1 MGKLF
6 STKKNKDNSELN
18 AEEKTIL
25 QSKITRDNI
34 KNYIKKLEKN
44 SKLKREKA
52 KEALK
57 QKNKDRAKYN
67 LKLSKMYQ
75 EQIKTADAQ
84 LTMLEEQIAN
94 IEQATTQRDAM
105 KVLEK
110 GNEVLKNLQSE
121 CNIEKWEKISDDMND
136 LKEQQDEI
144 NQFFRD
150 RSMDDVDDDVE
161 EEMNKL
167 IESTKSDIE
176 QELPSANT
184 NDIVVDDGNKNDNK
198 EKIAEIA

>member
-1 MGKLF
+1 MGKLCEK
-6 STKKNKDNSELN
+6 SHSPLINQ
-18 AEEKTIL
+18 EEKAL
-25 QSKITRDNI
+25 LDCKMTRDKI
-34 KNYIKKLEKN
+34 KTYIKRLERN
-44 SKLKREKA
+44 ANLKKEKA
-52 KEALK
+52 KDALRA
-57 QKNKDRAKYN
+57 KNKDRAKYN

-121 CNIEKWEKISDDMND
+121 CNIEKWEKISDDMQD
-136 LKEQQDEI
+136 IKDQQDEI

-150 RSMDDVDDDVE
+150 RNMNDVDDDVE

-167 IESTKSDIE
+167 MESEKNEIEN
-176 QELPSANT
+176 ELPSANK
-184 NDIVVDDGNKNDNK
+184 NDIYIENITNKNDD
-198 EKIAEIA
+198 EKMAELV

>member
-1 MGKLF
+1 MGKLCEK
-6 STKKNKDNSELN
+6 SHSPLINQ
-18 AEEKTIL
+18 EEKAL
-25 QSKITRDNI
+25 LDCKMTRDKI
-34 KNYIKKLEKN
+34 KTYIKRLERN
-44 SKLKREKA
+44 ANLKKEKA
-52 KEALK
+52 KDALRA
-57 QKNKDRAKYN
+57 KNKDRAKYN

-121 CNIEKWEKISDDMND
+121 CNIEKWEKISDDMQD
-136 LKEQQDEI
+136 IKDQQDEI

-150 RSMDDVDDDVE
+150 RNMNDVDDDVE

-167 IESTKSDIE
+167 MESEKNDIE
-176 QELPSANT
+176 NELPSANK
-184 NDIVVDDGNKNDNK
+184 NDIYIENITNKNDE
-198 EKIAEIA
+198 EKMAELV

>member
-1 MGKLF
+1 M
-6 STKKNKDNSELN
+6 
-18 AEEKTIL
+18 
-25 QSKITRDNI
+25 TRDNI
-34 KNYIKKLEKN
+34 KSYIKRLERN
-44 SKLKREKA
+44 ANLKREKA

-57 QKNKDRAKYN
+57 LKNKDRAKYN

-75 EQIKTADAQ
+75 EQIKTADSQ
-84 LTMLEEQIAN
+84 LTMLEEQISN

-110 GNEVLKNLQSE
+110 GNEVLKNLQKE

>member
-6 STKKNKDNSELN
+6 SSKKNKDNSELN

-25 QSKITRDNI
+25 QCKITRDNI

-67 LKLSKMYQ
+67 LKLSKMYS
-75 EQIKTADAQ
+75 EQIKSAESQ
-84 LTMLEEQIAN
+84 LTMLEEQISN
-94 IEQATTQRDAM
+94 LESTITQKEAL
-105 KVLEK
+105 KILEK
-110 GNEVLKNLQSE
+110 GNEVLKNLQNE

-136 LKEQQDEI
+136 IKEQQDEI

-150 RSMDDVDDDVE
+150 KNVE
-161 EEMNKL
+161 DIDEDIENEMNKL
-167 IESTKSDIE
+167 MESDNDI
-176 QELPSANT
+176 ELPSANKNEIHIEENKT
-184 NDIVVDDGNKNDNK
+184 ENKNEDNIV
-198 EKIAEIA
+198 EQVS

>member
-1 MGKLF
+1 MGSLC
-6 STKKNKDNSELN
+6 NKSKGEVINN
-18 AEEKTIL
+18 EEKAIL
-25 QSKITRDNI
+25 ECKMTRDNI
-34 KNYIKKLEKN
+34 KSYIKRLQRNEI
-44 SKLKREKA
+44 LKREKA
-52 KEALK
+52 IEALK
-57 QKNKDRAKYN
+57 LKNKDRAKYN

-75 EQIKTADAQ
+75 EQIKTADSQ
-84 LTMLEEQIAN
+84 LTMLEEQISN

-110 GNEVLKNLQSE
+110 GNEVLKNLQKE

-184 NDIVVDDGNKNDNK
+184 NEIVVDDGNKNDNK

>member
-25 QSKITRDNI
+25 QCKITRDNI

-67 LKLSKMYQ
+67 LKLSKMYS
-75 EQIKTADAQ
+75 EQIKNAESQ
-84 LTMLEEQIAN
+84 LTMLEEQISNLESA
-94 IEQATTQRDAM
+94 ITQKEAL
-105 KVLEK
+105 KILEK
-110 GNEVLKNLQSE
+110 GNEVLKNLQNE
-121 CNIEKWEKISDDMND
+121 CNIEKWEKISDDMNEI
-136 LKEQQDEI
+136 KEQQDEI

-150 RSMDDVDDDVE
+150 KNIEDIDDDIE
-161 EEMNKL
+161 NEMNKL
-167 IESTKSDIE
+167 MESDNDL
-176 QELPSANT
+176 ELPSANQ
-184 NDIVVDDGNKNDNK
+184 NEIHVEENKNEDK
-198 EKIAEIA
+198 KIEEVV

>member
-1 MGKLF
+1 MGKLCEK
-6 STKKNKDNSELN
+6 SHSPLINQ
-18 AEEKTIL
+18 EEKAL
-25 QSKITRDNI
+25 LDCKMTRDKI
-34 KNYIKKLEKN
+34 KTYIKRLERN
-44 SKLKREKA
+44 ANLKKEKA
-52 KEALK
+52 KDALRA
-57 QKNKDRAKYN
+57 KNKDRAKYN

-121 CNIEKWEKISDDMND
+121 CNIEKWEKISDDMQD
-136 LKEQQDEI
+136 IKDQQDEI

-150 RSMDDVDDDVE
+150 RNMNDVDDDVE

-167 IESTKSDIE
+167 MESEKNDIE
-176 QELPSANT
+176 NELPSANK
-184 NDIVVDDGNKNDNK
+184 NDIYIENITNKNDD
-198 EKIAEIA
+198 EKMAELV

>member
-1 MGKLF
+1 MGSLCDKSHTPLI
-6 STKKNKDNSELN
+6 NSE
-18 AEEKTIL
+18 EKAL
-25 QSKITRDNI
+25 LDCKITRDKI
-34 KNYIKKLEKN
+34 KTYIKRLERN
-44 SKLKREKA
+44 ANLKKEKA
-52 KEALK
+52 KDALRAK
-57 QKNKDRAKYN
+57 KKDRAKLN

-75 EQIKTADAQ
+75 EQIKTADSQ
-84 LTMLEEQIAN
+84 LTMLEEQISN

-110 GNEVLKNLQSE
+110 GNQVLKNLQQE

>member
-1 MGKLF
+1 MGNLC
-6 STKKNKDNSELN
+6 KKSHSPLINQ
-18 AEEKTIL
+18 EEKAL
-25 QSKITRDNI
+25 LDCKMTRDKI
-34 KNYIKKLEKN
+34 KTYIKRLERN
-44 SKLKREKA
+44 ANLKKEKA
-52 KEALK
+52 KDALRAK
-57 QKNKDRAKYN
+57 KKDRAKLN

-121 CNIEKWEKISDDMND
+121 CNIEKWEKISEDMQD
-136 LKEQQDEI
+136 IKDQQDEI

-150 RSMDDVDDDVE
+150 RNIENVDDDVE

-167 IESTKSDIE
+167 MESEKNDIE
-176 QELPSANT
+176 NELPSANK
-184 NDIVVDDGNKNDNK
+184 NEIYIEEEKNENKK
-198 EKIAEIA
+198 EKITEMI

>member
-1 MGKLF
+1 MGSLCDK
-6 STKKNKDNSELN
+6 SETPKIN
-18 AEEKTIL
+18 NEEKAIL
-25 QSKITRDNI
+25 DCKLARDKIKT
-34 KNYIKKLEKN
+34 YIKRLERN
-44 SKLKREKA
+44 ANLKKEKA
-52 KEALK
+52 KESLRA
-57 QKNKDRAKYN
+57 KNKDRAKYN

-84 LTMLEEQIAN
+84 LTMLEEQISN
-94 IEQATTQRDAM
+94 LEQATTQRDAL

-121 CNIEKWEKISDDMND
+121 CNIEKWEKISEDMQD
-136 LKEQQDEI
+136 IKDQQDEI

-150 RSMDDVDDDVE
+150 RNMNDVDDDVE

-184 NDIVVDDGNKNDNK
+184 NEIVVDDGNKNINNK
-198 EKIAEIA
+198 EKITELI

>member
-1 MGKLF
+1 MGKLCEK
-6 STKKNKDNSELN
+6 SHSPLINQ
-18 AEEKTIL
+18 EEKAL
-25 QSKITRDNI
+25 LDCKMTRDKI
-34 KNYIKKLEKN
+34 KTYIKRLERN
-44 SKLKREKA
+44 ANLKKEKA
-52 KEALK
+52 KDALRA
-57 QKNKDRAKYN
+57 KNKDRAKYN

-121 CNIEKWEKISDDMND
+121 CNIEKWEKISEDMQD
-136 LKEQQDEI
+136 IKDQQDEI

-150 RSMDDVDDDVE
+150 RNIENVDDDVE

-167 IESTKSDIE
+167 MESENNDIE
-176 QELPSANT
+176 NELPSANK
-184 NDIVVDDGNKNDNK
+184 NEIYIEEEKNENKK
-198 EKIAEIA
+198 EKITEMV

>member
-1 MGKLF
+1 MGKLCEK
-6 STKKNKDNSELN
+6 SHSPLINQ
-18 AEEKTIL
+18 EEKAL
-25 QSKITRDNI
+25 LDCKMTRDKI
-34 KNYIKKLEKN
+34 KTYIKRLERN
-44 SKLKREKA
+44 ANLKKEKA
-52 KEALK
+52 KDALRA
-57 QKNKDRAKYN
+57 KNKDRAKYN

-121 CNIEKWEKISDDMND
+121 CNIEKWEKISEDMQD
-136 LKEQQDEI
+136 IKDQQDEI

-150 RSMDDVDDDVE
+150 RNIENVDDDVE

-167 IESTKSDIE
+167 MESENNDIE
-176 QELPSANT
+176 NELPSANK
-184 NDIVVDDGNKNDNK
+184 NEIYIEEEKNENKK
-198 EKIAEIA
+198 EKITEMI

>member
-1 MGKLF
+1 MGNLC
-6 STKKNKDNSELN
+6 KKSHSPLINQ
-18 AEEKTIL
+18 EEKAL
-25 QSKITRDNI
+25 LDCKMTRDKI
-34 KNYIKKLEKN
+34 KTYIKRLERN
-44 SKLKREKA
+44 ANLKKEKA
-52 KEALK
+52 KDALRA
-57 QKNKDRAKYN
+57 KNKDRAKYN

-75 EQIKTADAQ
+75 EQIKTADSQ
-84 LTMLEEQIAN
+84 LTMLEEQISN

-110 GNEVLKNLQSE
+110 GNEVLKNLQKE

>member
-1 MGKLF
+1 MGNLF
-6 STKKNKDNSELN
+6 KKKNNKNNSELN

-25 QSKITRDNI
+25 QCKITRDNI

-67 LKLSKMYQ
+67 LKLSKMYS
-75 EQIKTADAQ
+75 EQIKNAESQ
-84 LTMLEEQIAN
+84 LTMLEEQISNLENA
-94 IEQATTQRDAM
+94 ITQKEAL
-105 KVLEK
+105 KILEK
-110 GNEVLKNLQSE
+110 GNEVLKNLQNE

-136 LKEQQDEI
+136 IKEQQDEI

-150 RSMDDVDDDVE
+150 KNVE
-161 EEMNKL
+161 DIDEDIENEMNKL
-167 IESTKSDIE
+167 MESDNDM
-176 QELPSANT
+176 ELPSANT
-184 NDIVVDDGNKNDNK
+184 NEIHIEENKNENK
-198 EKIAEIA
+198 NEENIFEQVS

>member
-1 MGKLF
+1 MGNLC
-6 STKKNKDNSELN
+6 KKSHSPLINQ
-18 AEEKTIL
+18 EEKAL
-25 QSKITRDNI
+25 LDCKMTRDKI
-34 KNYIKKLEKN
+34 KTYIKRLERN
-44 SKLKREKA
+44 ANLKKEKA
-52 KEALK
+52 KDALRA
-57 QKNKDRAKYN
+57 KNKDRAKYN

-121 CNIEKWEKISDDMND
+121 CNIEKWEKISDDMQD
-136 LKEQQDEI
+136 IKDQQDEI

-150 RSMDDVDDDVE
+150 RNIENVDDDVE

-167 IESTKSDIE
+167 MESENNDIE
-176 QELPSANT
+176 NELPSANK
-184 NDIVVDDGNKNDNK
+184 NEIYIEEEKNENKK
-198 EKIAEIA
+198 EKITEMI

>member
-1 MGKLF
+1 MGKLCDK
-6 STKKNKDNSELN
+6 SHSPLINQ
-18 AEEKTIL
+18 EEKAL
-25 QSKITRDNI
+25 LDCKMTRDKI
-34 KNYIKKLEKN
+34 KTYIKRLERN
-44 SKLKREKA
+44 ANLKKEKA
-52 KEALK
+52 KDALRA
-57 QKNKDRAKYN
+57 KNKDRAKYN

-121 CNIEKWEKISDDMND
+121 CNIEKWEKISDDMQD
-136 LKEQQDEI
+136 IKDQQDEI

-150 RSMDDVDDDVE
+150 RNMNDVDDDVE

-167 IESTKSDIE
+167 MESEKNDIE
-176 QELPSANT
+176 NELPSANK
-184 NDIVVDDGNKNDNK
+184 NDIYIENITNKNED
-198 EKIAEIA
+198 EKMAELV

>member
-1 MGKLF
+1 MGSLCEKSQTPLI
-6 STKKNKDNSELN
+6 NQ
-18 AEEKTIL
+18 EEKIL
-25 QSKITRDNI
+25 LECKMTRDNI
-34 KNYIKKLEKN
+34 NSYIKRLERN
-44 SKLKREKA
+44 ANLKREKA

-57 QKNKDRAKYN
+57 EKKKDRAKYN

-75 EQIKTADAQ
+75 EQIKTADSQ
-84 LTMLEEQIAN
+84 LTMLEDQISN

-110 GNEVLKNLQSE
+110 GNEVLKNLQKE

-184 NDIVVDDGNKNDNK
+184 NDTVVDDGNNNYNNK
-198 EKIAEIA
+198 EKITELI

>member
-1 MGKLF
+1 MGKLCEK
-6 STKKNKDNSELN
+6 SHSPLINQ
-18 AEEKTIL
+18 EEKAL
-25 QSKITRDNI
+25 LDCKITRDKI
-34 KNYIKKLEKN
+34 KTYIKRLERN
-44 SKLKREKA
+44 ANLKKEKA
-52 KEALK
+52 KDALRA
-57 QKNKDRAKYN
+57 KNKDRAKYN

-84 LTMLEEQIAN
+84 LTMLEEQISN

-110 GNEVLKNLQSE
+110 GNEVLKNLQKE

-184 NDIVVDDGNKNDNK
+184 NEIVVDDGNKNINNK
-198 EKIAEIA
+198 EKITELI